1 MRSVHSDLDLD
12 GGAQPQRT
20 MLAWNRTMLAAVL
33 GCATVAFAAQRQQM
47 PVVAAVAAACA
58 VLVLVLVLRD
68 MPAWRVGG
76 SAHYVL
82 MRHVAAAVVL
92 LAALGLVIAVRGMV
106 GT

>member
-1 MRSVHSDLDLD
+1 MRSVHSDLDAD

-47 PVVAAVAAACA
+47 VVIAAVAACA
-58 VLVLVLVLRD
+58 ALVVLVLVLRD
-68 MPAWRVGG
+68 MPAWHESG
-76 SAHYVL
+76 SARYRL

-92 LAALGLVIAVRGMV
+92 LAGLGVVIAVRGILS
-106 GT
+106 